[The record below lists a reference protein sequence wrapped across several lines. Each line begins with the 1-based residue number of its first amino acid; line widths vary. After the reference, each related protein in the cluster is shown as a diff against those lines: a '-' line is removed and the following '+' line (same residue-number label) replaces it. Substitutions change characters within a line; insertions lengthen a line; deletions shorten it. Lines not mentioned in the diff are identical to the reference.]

1 MNPSER
7 LRFQTLYQ
15 QHLNA
20 LKRQGKAD
28 ATIDGYSR
36 AIRRI
41 TECFDLCPDQITE
54 QHLKDYFDQLIK
66 THSWSTLKIDRNG
79 LQFFYKHVLGRQWQW
94 INIVKPPSVKR
105 LPDILS
111 ISEVSRLIHHTHEY
125 RYQTYLLTVYSMGLR
140 LSEALNLRIADI
152 DKHRMKVHIRTG
164 KGSKDRFVTL
174 PQRTLDQ
181 LRDYWATHRNPTL
194 LFPKGKT
201 PEQRY
206 QAVAPMDRG
215 GTQKSVK
222 AIAKSAK
229 IQKRVTIHNLRH
241 CYGAHLVEAGVHLR
255 AIQHEMGHECP
266 KTTALYTQLT
276 NVTQLDTDQM
286 INQMVDRLT
295 FTPRLDP

>member
-15 QHLNA
+15 DHLNA
-20 LKRQGKAD
+20 LKRQGKAP

-41 TECFDLCPDQITE
+41 TEYLNLCPDQLTE
-54 QHLKDYFDQLIK
+54 QHLKDYFNQLIK
-66 THSWSTLKIDRNG
+66 THSWSTIKIDRNG

-94 INIVKPPSVKR
+94 IDIVKPPTTKK

-111 ISEVSRLIHHTHEY
+111 PVEVSRLIDRTREP

-140 LSEALNLRIADI
+140 LSEALNLRISDI
-152 DKHRMKVHIRTG
+152 DKHRMKVHIRKG
-164 KGSKDRFVTL
+164 KGGKDRFVTL

-181 LRDYWATHRNPTL
+181 LRDYWATHRNPSL
-194 LFPKGKT
+194 LFPQGKT
-201 PEQRY
+201 TEQRHH
-206 QAVAPMDRG
+206 ASEPMDRG
-215 GTQKSVK
+215 GVQKSVK
-222 AIAKSAK
+222 VIAFSAG
-229 IQKRVTIHNLRH
+229 IHKRVSVHNLRH

-276 NVTQLDTDQM
+276 HVTQLDTDQM